1 MSSEKARNEAIRWL
15 QTAHGDIKTA
25 RILLSNERYAHA
37 CFHAHQAGEKCLK
50 AFWYLY
56 AGDPWGHSI
65 QKLISDLKE
74 FNIDLYHTVEE
85 LIPLGSKLDKLYI
98 PTRCPNGLPDLTPDD
113 SFMPED
119 AEAAVKSAEKIVK
132 HIQDIIL

>member
-1 MSSEKARNEAIRWL
+1 M
-15 QTAHGDIKTA
+15 
-25 RILLSNERYAHA
+25 
-37 CFHAHQAGEKCLK
+37 K